1 MSITIDFLKQ
11 EQENEYENLICA
23 KPTGLLYYSL
33 QYRNFLSKF
42 MKDSD
47 PYYLVAFN
55 DGQMI
60 GALPTFLKR
69 NAKYG
74 NVLNSLPFYG
84 SNGGIITSPLVKDPK
99 EVSLA
104 LLQAFYDLAHQKN
117 VCTATIISNPLEN
130 NQQFYEKYALHTLRD
145 ERIGQISPL
154 PVVQCE
160 DEIADVLMNQ
170 FHRKTRNMVRKALK
184 SNFIVSHGGSMKN
197 IECLYYLHCENIQAL
212 GGLAKPRYV
221 FDAIQST
228 FVYDKEYRIYTAESD
243 GLIIA
248 ALLVFFYNKTAEY
261 FTPAVAE
268 QYRSNQP
275 VSLLIF
281 EAMKE
286 AVHRGFKYWNWGGTW
301 LSQSGVYAFK
311 KRWGTVDYPYYYYI
325 HEFNQSLRGTTPAI
339 LLSEYPFY
347 YVLPF
352 NQLKKSHN
360 DL

>member
-1 MSITIDFLKQ
+1 MSITIDFLTQ
-11 EQENEYENLICA
+11 EHENEYENLICA
-23 KPTGLLYYSL
+23 KPSGLLYHSL
-33 QYRNFLSKF
+33 QYRNFLSKIL
-42 MKDSD
+42 KESN
-47 PYYLVAFN
+47 PYYLVAFQ
-55 DGQMI
+55 DEQMI

-69 NAKYG
+69 NTRLG

-84 SNGGIITSPLVKDPK
+84 SNGGIITSPSVQNHH
-99 EVSLA
+99 EIRLA
-104 LLQAFYDLAHQKN
+104 LLQAFYDLAQQKN
-117 VCTATIISNPLEN
+117 VQTATIITNPLEN
-130 NQQFYEKYALHTLRD
+130 NQQFYEKYAQHTLRD

-154 PVVQCE
+154 PSDPQNG
-160 DEIADVLMNQ
+160 EIDGVLMNQ

-184 SNFIVSHGGSMKN
+184 SNFIVSHGNSRKN
-197 IECLYYLHCENIQAL
+197 IDCLYNLHCENIQAL
-212 GGLAKPRYV
+212 GGLVKPKFV

-228 FVYDKEYRIYTAESD
+228 FVYDKEYRIYTAEID
-243 GLIIA
+243 GRIIA

-286 AVHRGFKYWNWGGTW
+286 AVRRGFKYWNWGGTW

-311 KRWGTVDYPYYYYI
+311 KKWGTVDYPYYYYI
-325 HEFNQSLRGTTPAI
+325 HEFNQYLRESTPTTM
-339 LLSEYPFY
+339 LSEYPFY

-352 NQLKKSHN
+352 NQLKNSQK